1 MSVEKSLDE
10 ALDWFNDRI
19 SSTVA
24 SYRNNAMK
32 QMRAVIDKIEELKTA
47 AHRFDYSDIK
57 DPDVYQNYAT
67 TIYNNTQETFEEI
80 RGYGNPELELSDAT
94 AIIIRKSDYICSK
107 TLMINSNK
115 AAWEISREI
124 IKLMRNSKTKM
135 KVTISV

>member
-1 MSVEKSLDE
+1 MASFSFYCYGHPNLLATHKSTLEITTEKNLTHKGDC
-10 ALDWFNDRI
+10 I
-19 SSTVA
+19 IGVSSTEVLP
-24 SYRNNAMK
+24 NLPN
-32 QMRAVIDKIEELKTA
+32 ELKKK
-47 AHRFDYSDIK
+47 IK
-57 DPDVYQNYAT
+57 QSNSEIHVVLEIDGTV
-67 TIYNNTQETFEEI
+67 EEI